1 MNRKYQKPKRN
12 YLTIKN
18 NLNNKEGKQ
27 IYSDRIHESEKYKK
41 NIFFNLFKKE
51 NPSFLRFKNKNIPS
65 IIKNPERI
73 YFKELEEMKSNYL
86 KTKSYDKRTG
96 LFDSN
101 LFNSKNK
108 FYKNSYYNTVN
119 FPTEN
124 NHNPS
129 GQKLRFRTLKYIDYL
144 DYCQRKKLSK
154 NSFNNKKFSNSNN
167 NLVKKDNFFFTS
179 LSINNTK
186 QELTRIENDESQNKS
201 NNKNDFNAEKKLLN
215 KNKISTKKME
225 AFLLK
230 YKRNKFNKVKSNLLL
245 KSKSQLKN
253 NKKSLMNKILYLFND
268 PLNPYSINFSTSILK
283 NLFHVDFHYK
293 NFEQGVPSLR
303 TKKINK
309 TLDPINKKGIN
320 RMSKFQY
327 DNLYSDRNIKEYKSH
342 LYKFTHSEQKFA
354 RKKLLNH

>member
-1 MNRKYQKPKRN
+1 MNRKYQNPKRN
-12 YLTIKN
+12 YLAIKY
-18 NLNNKEGKQ
+18 NLNNKEEKH
-27 IYSDRIHESEKYKK
+27 IYSDRIQESEKYKK
-41 NIFFNLFKKE
+41 NIVYNLFKKE
-51 NPSFLRFKNKNIPS
+51 KPSFLRFKNKNIPS

-96 LFDSN
+96 LFDLN

-124 NHNPS
+124 NHNSS

-167 NLVKKDNFFFTS
+167 SLVKKDNFFFTS

-186 QELTRIENDESQNKS
+186 PESTRTENEENQNKS
-201 NNKNDFNAEKKLLN
+201 NNKIDFNAEKKLLN

-230 YKRNKFNKVKSNLLL
+230 YKRNKFNKVKSNLLA
-245 KSKSQLKN
+245 KSKSQFKN

-309 TLDPINKKGIN
+309 TL
-320 RMSKFQY
+320 RSYQ
-327 DNLYSDRNIKEYKSH
+327 
-342 LYKFTHSEQKFA
+342 
-354 RKKLLNH
+354 